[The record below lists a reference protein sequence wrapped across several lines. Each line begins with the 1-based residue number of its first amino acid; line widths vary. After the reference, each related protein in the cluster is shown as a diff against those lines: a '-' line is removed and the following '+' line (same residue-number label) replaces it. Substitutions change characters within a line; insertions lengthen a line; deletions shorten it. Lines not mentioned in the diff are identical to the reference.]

1 MWLKTYDGRLVNL
14 DNLTKIYI
22 GNRREYRS
30 DGSWPTVYAQT
41 DRNSVHAILFKSDFD
56 PEKEG
61 MWKKGKEECQL
72 YIDTLFSFFSRRHN
86 ISHDEILY
94 LMEEQIKAGKHPNLT
109 GRTLEE
115 EVADAA

>member
-1 MWLKTYDGRLVNL
+1 MWLKTYDGRLLNL

-22 GNRREYRS
+22 GSRREYRS
-30 DGSWPTVYAQT
+30 DESWPTVYAQT

-72 YIDTLFSFFSRRHN
+72 YIDTLFFHLSLRRN
-86 ISHDEILY
+86 ISHDEILDE
-94 LMEEQIKAGKHPNLT
+94 MGGQIKKGKHPNLST
-109 GRTLEE
+109 PE

>member
-22 GNRREYRS
+22 GNRRELRS
-30 DGSWPTVYAQT
+30 DESWPTVYAQT

-72 YIDTLFSFFSRRHN
+72 YIDTLFRLIPRRASTLAIGHK
-86 ISHDEILY
+86 EIVY
-94 LMEEQIKAGKHPNLT
+94 LMEEQIKAGKHPNLST
-109 GRTLEE
+109 PE

>member
-22 GNRREYRS
+22 GSRREYRS

-72 YIDTLFSFFSRRHN
+72 YIDTLFGLMARRAGNTIGH
-86 ISHDEILY
+86 HEILY
-94 LMEEQIKAGKHPNLT
+94 LMEEQIREGKHPNLST
-109 GRTLEE
+109 PE